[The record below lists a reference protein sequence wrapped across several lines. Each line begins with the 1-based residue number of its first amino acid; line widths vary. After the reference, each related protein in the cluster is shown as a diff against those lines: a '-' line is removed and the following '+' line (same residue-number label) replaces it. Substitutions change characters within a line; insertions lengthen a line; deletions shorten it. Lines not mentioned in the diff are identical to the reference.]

1 MFAQCVSLVNAMLTG
16 YRSSVNTTDAVYD
29 SQSRHGAPVLAS
41 RHSSNGHQKSSK
53 SSGKAKDKSGK
64 WNKSKRTEAEK
75 KQRQEEDLMGV
86 GSQFD

>member
-1 MFAQCVSLVNAMLTG
+1 MFAPCVPLVNAKLTG
-16 YRSSVNTTDAVYD
+16 YRSSVKTTDAVYD
-29 SQSRHGAPVLAS
+29 SQSHQGAPVLAS
-41 RHSSNGHQKSSK
+41 RYSSSGHQKSSK

-64 WNKSKRTEAEK
+64 RDNSKRIEAEK